1 MTTRRPYSARTAL
14 LAASPLLLAVALAA
28 CTPQQT
34 DSPEPTS
41 PVVQLGAPGESN
53 RTLSP
58 EEAANLGSP
67 EFSEVDS
74 AFMLGMI
81 HHHQQAI
88 EMTDLVDDR
97 TDDRD
102 IRLLAERM
110 SVSQQDEK
118 TQITTWLQE
127 RSIPVN
133 GDGSSHG
140 SHDAEPMPG
149 MLTDDQFAE
158 LEAAEGDEFDRL
170 FLEYMIQHHEGAV
183 QMVDDLYADGGGQES
198 ATDQFARHV
207 ESDQGIEIA
216 RMQQMLADRT
226 G

>member
-1 MTTRRPYSARTAL
+1 MTSRRPYSARTTL
-14 LAASPLLLAVALAA
+14 LAASPIVLAVALTA
-28 CTPQQT
+28 CTPSQP

-58 EEAANLGSP
+58 EEAAGLDAP
-67 EFSEVDS
+67 EHNDVDS
-74 AFMLGMI
+74 AFMLAMI
-81 HHHQQAI
+81 RHHQQAI
-88 EMTDLVDDR
+88 EMTALVDDR

-110 SVSQQDEK
+110 SVSQTDEK
-118 TQITTWLQE
+118 AQITSWLQE
-127 RSIPVN
+127 RFIPVN
-133 GDGSSHG
+133 GDGSGHDG
-140 SHDAEPMPG
+140 HDAASMPG
-149 MLTDDQFAE
+149 MLTDEQFAE
-158 LEAAEGDEFDRL
+158 LEAASGDEFDRL

-216 RMQQMLADRT
+216 RMQQMLAERE

>member
-1 MTTRRPYSARTAL
+1 MTTRSPYSARTAL
-14 LAASPLLLAVALAA
+14 LAASPLLLAVALTA
-28 CTPQQT
+28 CTPT
-34 DSPEPTS
+34 GSDSPEPTS

-58 EEAANLGSP
+58 DEAANLGSP

-74 AFMLGMI
+74 AFMLAMI
-81 HHHQQAI
+81 RHHQQAI

-127 RSIPVN
+127 RSVPVN
-133 GDGSSHG
+133 GDGSGHEA
-140 SHDAEPMPG
+140 HDAESMPG
-149 MLTDDQFAE
+149 MLSDDQFAE
-158 LEAAEGDEFDRL
+158 LEAATGEEFDLL

-216 RMQQMLADRT
+216 RMQQMLAERT

>member
-14 LAASPLLLAVALAA
+14 LAASPLLLAAALTA
-28 CTPQQT
+28 CTPT
-34 DSPEPTS
+34 GPDSPEPTS

-58 EEAANLGSP
+58 DEAANLGSP

-74 AFMLGMI
+74 AFMLAMI
-81 HHHQQAI
+81 RHHQQAI

-127 RSIPVN
+127 RSVPVN
-133 GDGSSHG
+133 GDGSGHEA
-140 SHDAEPMPG
+140 HDAESMPG
-149 MLTDDQFAE
+149 MLSDDQFAE
-158 LEAAEGDEFDRL
+158 LEAATGEEFDLL

-216 RMQQMLADRT
+216 RMQQMLAERT